1 MLISFCLYFHFTIN
15 HIGWYYYIFSYE
27 HPCNTS
33 KDNEH
38 GDSNVFCTSK
48 LKTASYSIHQPLPL
62 FPCLIVLT
70 ITAHQLSE
78 IGRMRKTSSR
88 TMNPVLLDLLL
99 QKSARAT
106 MRLVST
112 CLTHFCLNQYF
123 QTASCCL
130 FSGSQINLVG
140 CNQFLFKNT

>member
-15 HIGWYYYIFSYE
+15 YIGWYYYIFGYE
-27 HPCNTS
+27 HPCNKS
-33 KDNEH
+33 KDNKH
-38 GDSNVFCTSK
+38 GDSNVFCMSK

-70 ITAHQLSE
+70 ITAHQLSV

-106 MRLVST
+106 MRLVLYMPDT
-112 CLTHFCLNQYF
+112 
-123 QTASCCL
+123 
-130 FSGSQINLVG
+130 
-140 CNQFLFKNT
+140 FLFKSVFSNCKLLPILWQSNQFSGLQPVPF